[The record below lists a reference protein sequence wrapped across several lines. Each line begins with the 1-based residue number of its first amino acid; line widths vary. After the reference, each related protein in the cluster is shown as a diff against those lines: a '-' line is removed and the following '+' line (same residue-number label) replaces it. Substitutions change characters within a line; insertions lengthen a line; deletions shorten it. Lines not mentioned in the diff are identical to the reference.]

1 MIFFSPRDP
10 NWIIF
15 EDVRLR
21 NVPHV
26 TVWSVDGE
34 TKVCNTLY
42 VREEYECKR
51 IKIPNAPESPETLW
65 VEVLVNHTKIA
76 IGTLYKAPNIPCTTF
91 HDVYDSLVYIFSKYD
106 DPILTGDFNVNML
119 NPESSDYKHLS
130 DSLIEP
136 FDLKQIINKPT

>member
-1 MIFFSPRDP
+1 M
-10 NWIIF
+10 
-15 EDVRLR
+15 
-21 NVPHV
+21 
-26 TVWSVDGE
+26 
-34 TKVCNTLY
+34 
-42 VREEYECKR
+42 
-51 IKIPNAPESPETLW
+51 W

-91 HDVYDSLVYIFSKYD
+91 HDVYDSLVYILSKYD

-136 FDLKQIINKPT
+136 FDLKQIINKPTRITDKSKTLIDLLFVKDLNKVKTFGLCDASGVSDHFLYIWHIILKSQSLSQ